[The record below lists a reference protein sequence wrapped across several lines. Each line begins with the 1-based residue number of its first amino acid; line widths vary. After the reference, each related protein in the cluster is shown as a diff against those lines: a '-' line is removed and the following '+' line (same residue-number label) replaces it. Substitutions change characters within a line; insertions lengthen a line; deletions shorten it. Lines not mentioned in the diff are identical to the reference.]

1 MGPRGAAT
9 CLNLLR
15 AVVPSCFL
23 FWVSVGVGA
32 AGSAPPSSPAQ
43 SWAYPQISLKEGLP
57 CEEKGGEEE
66 TEEDSSLKLCVPG
79 IVTLQSPLHKT
90 FRSTDTVGKCGAP
103 TSPPSQLPHRRS
115 PTWVSGS
122 WMRYQFCDH
131 QVEPE
136 DLR

>member
-1 MGPRGAAT
+1 MG
-9 CLNLLR
+9 
-15 AVVPSCFL
+15 V
-23 FWVSVGVGA
+23 WA

-43 SWAYPQISLKEGLP
+43 SWAHPQFPLKEGLP

-66 TEEDSSLKLCVPG
+66 TEEEDSSLKLCVPG

-103 TSPPSQLPHRRS
+103 TTPPSQPP
-115 PTWVSGS
+115 PTEGAPLWPVAHGCDTSS
-122 WMRYQFCDH
+122 DH